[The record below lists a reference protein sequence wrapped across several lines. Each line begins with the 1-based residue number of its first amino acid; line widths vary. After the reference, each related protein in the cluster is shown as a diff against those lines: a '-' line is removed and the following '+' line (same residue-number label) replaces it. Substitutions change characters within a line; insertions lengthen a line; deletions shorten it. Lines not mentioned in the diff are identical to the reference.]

1 MKLINKMK
9 PQIIFLY
16 INSNKLKIII
26 IKKYER
32 NCTCTRRTMW

>member
-9 PQIIFLY
+9 PQIIILY

-26 IKKYER
+26 IKKI
-32 NCTCTRRTMW
+32 